1 MRHRNLI
8 STAGIALIAVL
19 LAFSAGCTVED
30 LTNVDNATPTPTAGP
45 GGVLRIAT
53 TTSLDATGLLAEI
66 EETYEGMTGVDMQII
81 AQGTGQSLETAR
93 RCDVDLVLVHAPSL
107 EEQFIADGFG
117 INHRCFAYNY
127 FIIVG
132 PENDPAGI
140 NGTEPVEAFQAIF
153 EAGENGTPGVAFVSR
168 GDNSGTHTAE
178 RLLWEAAGYNYATDI
193 QGSNWYFETGQGMGE
208 TLVQANE
215 RNGYTLSDEG
225 TYLSF
230 QRNLD
235 LVTLVGQGPELLNRY
250 SVMAVNPEQCPDA
263 NVEAANGFINWL
275 ISDEGKQLV
284 GEFGQAEFNQ
294 SLFTP
299 LYEPECQQFNCT
311 CSGSVS

>member
-1 MRHRNLI
+1 MAILF
-8 STAGIALIAVL
+8 
-19 LAFSAGCTVED
+19 AFSAGCTVED
-30 LTNVDNATPTPTAGP
+30 ITNASGTPTPTAGP

-53 TTSLDATGLLAEI
+53 TTSLDATGLWAEI
-66 EETYEGMTGVDMQII
+66 EDTYEGMTGVDMQII
-81 AQGTGQSLETAR
+81 AQGTGQSLETGR
-93 RCDVDLVLVHAPSL
+93 RCDVDLVAVHAPTL
-107 EEQFIADGFG
+107 EEEFIADGFG

-153 EAGENGTPGVAFVSR
+153 EGGENGTPGIAFVSR
-168 GDNSGTHTAE
+168 GDNSGTHTQE
-178 RLLWEAAGYNYATDI
+178 QLLWEAAGYDYASDI
-193 QGSNWYFETGQGMGE
+193 QGSPWYFETGQGMGE

-215 RNGYTLSDEG
+215 RNAYTLSDEG

-230 QRNLD
+230 RRDLD

-250 SVMAVNPEQCPDA
+250 SVMAVNPEQCPDV
-263 NVEAANGFINWL
+263 NVEAANDFINWI
-275 ISDEGKQLV
+275 ISDEGKQMV
-284 GEFGQAEFNQ
+284 GEFGQEEFGQ

-299 LYEPECQQFNCT
+299 LNAPECQEEQFNCT
-311 CSGSVS
+311 CSEPVS